1 MYFRNIPNIKYDV
14 KPSKYPFSEAEYVI
28 AKNFFRRYEIN
39 PDVFS
44 YSVIFKKYAIE
55 EGMRIDS
62 LAEKAYGDAELDWII
77 ILTNNIVNPLFDWPM
92 SGDVLR
98 RYCESN
104 YVNPYVET
112 HHYETFEYLDSFGN
126 VVLPA
131 GLIVDEEFYNSAF
144 TFWNGTSVS
153 SVPGY
158 QVCKEVSVFEHEENL
173 NEKKR
178 EIYLLK
184 GEYISEFIDEF
195 KKQNLYKPSS
205 DYISLTEK
213 KTGV

>member
-39 PDVFS
+39 PDIFS

-62 LAEKAYGDAELDWII
+62 LAEKAYGDAELDWVI

-104 YVNPYVET
+104 YTNPYEET
-112 HHYETFEYLDSFGN
+112 HHYETYEYLDSFGN
-126 VVLPA
+126 LVLPG

-144 TFWNGTSVS
+144 TFWNGTTVS